1 MNKKVVLIIGAVLLV
16 CCVGIVAV
24 AGLGGL
30 AALGA
35 TQPAAQAGENF
46 MSALKAGDY
55 SKAFDLCDPALQ
67 SELKDVQGLETM
79 ITNGNV
85 QPNSWKFTSRNVDN
99 SSAKLEGSATFTG
112 DRAGTVSLELNKT
125 GNDWK
130 VIGFHLKGN

>member
-16 CCVGIVAV
+16 CCAGIVAV
-24 AGLGGL
+24 AALGGL
-30 AALGA
+30 AALGT

-55 SKAFDLCDPALQ
+55 SKAYDLCAPDLQ

-79 ITNGNV
+79 ITGGNV
-85 QPNSWKFTSRNVDN
+85 QPSKWNFTSRNVNNDT
-99 SSAKLEGSATFTG
+99 AQVEGNVTFTG
-112 DRAGTVSLELNKT
+112 DRSGTVSLVLNKM

-130 VIGFHLKGN
+130 VTGFHLKEN